1 MWRNLKLKQ
10 NRFGLNILN
19 KVYQRLFNFFILYLY
34 RYKIIK
40 SIHKKYICVS
50 YSSSIFM
57 DINRE
62 YIMYNNSI
70 KVTANK
76 KFDIKIIDL

>member
-1 MWRNLKLKQ
+1 
-10 NRFGLNILN
+10 
-19 KVYQRLFNFFILYLY
+19 
-34 RYKIIK
+34 
-40 SIHKKYICVS
+40 
-50 YSSSIFM
+50 M